1 MMDEKKWPS
10 EEEINKLPVHGF
22 EGLLKYYAQ
31 EKWKAE
37 KTGTP
42 VPRVLVKDADF
53 LEVVE
58 TLLESRLSLRELK
71 AYSSAKLGLLPAPVQ
86 LAGDKADYYVYPD
99 HLELLGTVLTLRK
112 AYHLPLETIK
122 EVLER
127 VPKDYH
133 HVLAA
138 RVLSTADLLDLAKM
152 GAAGFGLKDVVMAK
166 ACDVMLQDVL
176 PSSQALTM
184 ATEPGNALQT
194 LEEKLIL
201 ARLDEIKSW
210 VQTGKRQE
218 FVRRESAQD
227 FKNLA
232 QKQLIGRKIS
242 RKVLARRSR
251 AGRGK

>member
-31 EKWKAE
+31 EKWKAD
-37 KTGTP
+37 KAGTA

-71 AYSSAKLGLLPAPVQ
+71 AYSSAKLGLLPAPVHRT
-86 LAGDKADYYVYPD
+86 GDKADYYVYPD
-99 HLELLGTVLTLRK
+99 HLELLGTILTLRK

-122 EVLER
+122 ELLEK
-127 VPKDYH
+127 VPQDEH
-133 HVLAA
+133 HVMTA

-166 ACDVMLQDVL
+166 ACDVMLQDIL
-176 PSSQALTM
+176 PSSQALAL
-184 ATEPGNALQT
+184 ATEPGNALQS
-194 LEEKLIL
+194 LEQKLIL
-201 ARLDEIKSW
+201 GRLQEIKSW
-210 VQTGKRQE
+210 VESGRRAD

-242 RKVLARRSR
+242 RKILARRAR